1 MSIIRKS
8 VRRTCELAAVATLIA
23 AAMHPGN
30 ANAKCSADDYLALWA
45 ERRDSRP
52 SPRDPRDDPNR
63 RFVPRIDYPR
73 QVPASSNPV
82 PRFDPDNWQGWMR
95 AVLAY
100 SMQGN
105 IEVDFD
111 IKRNTIRNWY
121 HAVWMHSGGAASRE
135 RLRGLTRERGPD
147 SFDLAPFE
155 VKDRQAWAIGFYN
168 DIAAQT
174 FARVYGD
181 DYCDPRPES
190 VTFAEGSVTFKL
202 LFVDAGVRQFP
213 FLAGAPIWQ
222 AHINADEKPRDN
234 ANERTTR
241 DVTLAQ
247 LDIAVR
253 TDAAGK
259 TGWVFGTFVYRSDAV
274 PRGANWLDS
283 MVPLSMSWSDDPT
296 AAAGQPLPGTR
307 IDPAMQGLTHG
318 WPQRQALGYAG
329 RANGPVDNPLSS
341 CISCHGTARYPRS
354 PAYGN
359 WPVRNNK
366 MTDSELRQI
375 YFSDI
380 RPGELFDPQRGSGAV
395 ALDYS
400 LQMQAGLEHL
410 CNQVPWLTARGRPE
424 PRICAQA
431 KQALEFSA
439 PLATH
444 AGTLRPTSRGDVSRD
459 R

>member
-8 VRRTCELAAVATLIA
+8 VRRTCELAIVATLIA
-23 AAMHPGN
+23 SAMHSGN
-30 ANAKCSADDYLALWA
+30 AYAKCSADDYQALWA

-52 SPRDPRDDPNR
+52 SPRDPNDDPSR
-63 RFVPRIDYPR
+63 RFVPRIEYPR
-73 QVPASSNPV
+73 QVPANSNPV
-82 PRFDPDNWQGWMR
+82 PRFDPDNWQDWMR

-121 HAVWMHSGGAASRE
+121 HAVWMHSDGAASRE
-135 RLRGLTRERGPD
+135 RLRGLTRERGPAP
-147 SFDLAPFE
+147 FDLAPFR
-155 VKDRQAWAIGFYN
+155 VANRQAWAIGFYN

-190 VTFAEGSVTFKL
+190 VKFVEGSVTFKL
-202 LFVDAGVRQFP
+202 LFVDADARQLP

-222 AHINADEKPRDN
+222 AHINADGQPRDN
-234 ANERTTR
+234 ANARTTR

-253 TDAAGK
+253 TDAAGR
-259 TGWVFGTFVYRSDAV
+259 TGWVFGTFVYRSDV
-274 PRGANWLDS
+274 GPRGADWPDR
-283 MVPLSMSWSDDPT
+283 MVPLSISWSDDPNV
-296 AAAGQPLPGTR
+296 AAGQLLPGTR
-307 IDPAMQGLTHG
+307 INLAMQGLTHG
-318 WPQRQALGYAG
+318 WSQRQVLGYAG
-329 RANGPVDNPLSS
+329 RANGPVDNQISS

-359 WPVRNNK
+359 LPNPNSG
-366 MTDSELRQI
+366 MTDSQLRQI

-410 CNQVPWLTARGRPE
+410 CNQVPWLMARGRPE
-424 PRICAQA
+424 PRICAKA
-431 KQALEFSA
+431 KRALEFTA
-439 PLATH
+439 PPATH
-444 AGTLRPTSRGDVSRD
+444 AETLRPTSRGDVSRD